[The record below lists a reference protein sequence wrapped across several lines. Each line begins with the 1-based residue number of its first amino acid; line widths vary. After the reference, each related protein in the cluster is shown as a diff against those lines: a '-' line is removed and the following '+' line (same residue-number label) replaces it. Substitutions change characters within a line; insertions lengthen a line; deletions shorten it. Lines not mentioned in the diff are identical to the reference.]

1 MCPKL
6 QEFLVISATKIWHG
20 QVVVV
25 DMIICCDCYVFRMKK
40 WMRGVHV
47 NYNSSHPKT
56 NGQKV
61 DFAIVVCTIEFIC
74 QFLVVGVTIYCD

>member
-1 MCPKL
+1 
-6 QEFLVISATKIWHG
+6 
-20 QVVVV
+20 
-25 DMIICCDCYVFRMKK
+25 MKK
-40 WMRGVHV
+40 WMKEVHV

-61 DFAIVVCTIEFIC
+61 DFAIFVCIIEFIC